1 MFPNHIPN
9 PENETAMAAVTK
21 AVLDA
26 KADFGVIFDTDVD
39 RAGAVDSR
47 GNEIN
52 RNRLIALI
60 SAILLEEKKPAVIVT
75 DSITSSG
82 LKKFIENHGGMHH
95 RFKRGYKNVIN
106 EAIRLNREG
115 QYCPLAI
122 ETSGHAALKEN
133 YFLDDGAYLVTK
145 LIIKGAQLRSQG
157 KRLDDLL
164 IGLEEPAESREFRM
178 NVSRPDFK
186 AFGESV
192 INDITCYASQEADWE
207 IVPDNYEGIRISF
220 PPSEGDGWFL
230 LRMSLHEPLMPLNI
244 ESNAVGGV
252 KTIARK
258 LYPLLYKY
266 EELDV
271 STLKDFLK

>member
-1 MFPNHIPN
+1 
-9 PENETAMAAVTK
+9 
-21 AVLDA
+21 
-26 KADFGVIFDTDVD
+26 
-39 RAGAVDSR
+39 
-47 GNEIN
+47 
-52 RNRLIALI
+52 
-60 SAILLEEKKPAVIVT
+60 
-75 DSITSSG
+75 
-82 LKKFIENHGGMHH
+82 MHH